1 MFTIVIVCIA
11 NLIVGTLIGI
21 AGIAGFLLPII
32 FTGMLGIPLTNA
44 LALSFVSFLTSG
56 ILGTWSYKK
65 SGNLNFQLAIP
76 LCMGSILGALVGV
89 KLNLLIPVPTA
100 KILLYIVV
108 LLSGISVLAKK
119 EKANSAMETSQLL
132 EKKWFLILMGFVT
145 AAICS
150 LTGAG
155 GPILIVPLLAAL
167 GVNMRVAVGVSLLN
181 SIAIALPAC
190 AGYLAKANRENL
202 PILIAAS
209 ILFHGAGVLLGAK
222 ISNKVNLKVLR
233 ILVGTLAVGA
243 SSYMLFTL
251 GNFFLT

>member
-1 MFTIVIVCIA
+1 MTFAIVLVCVA
-11 NLIVGTLIGI
+11 NLLVGTLIGI

-32 FTGMLGIPLTNA
+32 FTGFLGFPLTDA

-65 SGNLNFQLAIP
+65 SGNLDMHLAFP
-76 LCMGSILGALVGV
+76 LCVGSIIGAFMGV
-89 KLNLLIPVPTA
+89 KLNLIIPVFTA

-108 LLSGISVLAKK
+108 LLSGISVLARK
-119 EKANSAMETSQLL
+119 ENAGTLTETSKLL
-132 EKKWFLILMGFVT
+132 GNKWFLIAMGFVT
-145 AAICS
+145 AAICA

-155 GPILIVPLLAAL
+155 GPILIVPLLAAF

-190 AGYLAKANRENL
+190 VGYLAKADSPNL
-202 PILIAAS
+202 PVFIIAS
-209 ILFHGAGVLLGAK
+209 ILFHGVGVLLGAK
-222 ISNKVNLKVLR
+222 ISHKVNLKLLR
-233 ILVGTLAVGA
+233 LLVGSLAIGA

-251 GNFFLT
+251 FRSA